1 MTPAAQLRQLID
13 EGKLVTAP
21 GAPDALTARLVEQA
35 GFPAVYMT
43 GFGATATRLGAPDVG
58 LLTQTEMCAH
68 ARAMSQA
75 VAVPVIADADTG
87 YGGPNNIRR
96 TVDEYVQ
103 AEVAAIHLEDQVA
116 PKRCGQRA
124 GIELVDAHT
133 SARRLQAAVAARGE
147 RDLLIIGR
155 TDGLPA
161 VGEREAIDRA
171 NRYLDAGVDLVFVDG
186 IKTVAEVEAVARHV
200 AGPKVVSIVDGNET
214 EKLSTYDLHELGFSV
229 VLYAVTTL
237 FAATHAISTALARL
251 HDDGTPAKVR
261 PRHSYEAFSAIVD
274 LDKYADF
281 DETYS
286 N

>member
-21 GAPDALTARLVEQA
+21 GAPDALTARLVEHA

-87 YGGPNNIRR
+87 YSGPNNIRR

-103 AEVAAIHLEDQVA
+103 AEVAAIHLEDQLA

-124 GIELVDAHT
+124 GAELVDAHT
-133 SARRLQAAVAARGE
+133 GARRLQAAVAARGE
-147 RDLLIIGR
+147 QDLLIIRPRMASSSRWRGS
-155 TDGLPA
+155 
-161 VGEREAIDRA
+161 DRPS
-171 NRYLDAGVDLVFVDG
+171 RKLDAGADLVFVDG
-186 IKTVAEVEAVARHV
+186 IKTVAEVEAVARH
-200 AGPKVVSIVDGNET
+200 AGPRWF
-214 EKLSTYDLHELGFSV
+214 LSM
-229 VLYAVTTL
+229 
-237 FAATHAISTALARL
+237 AA
-251 HDDGTPAKVR
+251 G
-261 PRHSYEAFSAIVD
+261 
-274 LDKYADF
+274 
-281 DETYS
+281 
-286 N
+286 